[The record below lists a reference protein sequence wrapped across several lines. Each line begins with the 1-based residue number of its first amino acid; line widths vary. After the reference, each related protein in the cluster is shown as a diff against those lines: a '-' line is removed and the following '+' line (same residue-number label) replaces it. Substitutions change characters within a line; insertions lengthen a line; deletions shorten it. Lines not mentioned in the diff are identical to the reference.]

1 MIQPKLA
8 QEEALC
14 WAPGTDEDRE
24 IVRKELTSILASSQ
38 FCNSK
43 RYPALLQYI
52 VEQTLEGCGD
62 LVKERTLGVEVFH
75 RKPSYDTSEDTIVRY
90 TAGEVRRRLSL
101 YYLEHTSPYGLHI
114 VLPTGTYIPI
124 FLRAAP
130 ESAPHPLPETAFDS
144 SPDTPTDSI
153 QQTPSKSRLK
163 FAIKWLVPICALLVI
178 LAGAFQL
185 YSAHKS
191 QSLDTFWT
199 PVLDSREIVLICPGI
214 VVTTA
219 SAAHAGSVAL
229 AEKSAEYPFL
239 TMEMA
244 AAVTRTANILQ
255 SHGVAYH
262 VQPSAQTTLTDIRE
276 RPIIM
281 MGLYNNEWTKRLLD
295 NLRFQ
300 LAPVE
305 GIFDAYDPHRS
316 WTRDHSIPYSEST
329 DYAIIALVH
338 DNKITGGPVVVIGGL
353 GRNGTEGA
361 SQFVTTPQYLDMLN
375 KSVGGNWRNK
385 NIEVVLKVP
394 VIDSKTGPPSI
405 EAVQVW

>member
-1 MIQPKLA
+1 M
-8 QEEALC
+8 
-14 WAPGTDEDRE
+14 
-24 IVRKELTSILASSQ
+24 TSILASSQ

-43 RYPALLQYI
+43 RYPALLQYV
-52 VEQTLEGCGD
+52 VEETLEGRGD

-101 YYLEHTSPYGLHI
+101 YYLEHSSPSGLHV
-114 VLPTGTYIPI
+114 VLPTGSYVPI
-124 FLRAAP
+124 FMRTAP
-130 ESAPHPLPETAFDS
+130 S
-144 SPDTPTDSI
+144 SPEPASNPLVEAAMDTPLDAITNHA
-153 QQTPSKSRLK
+153 QQPPPQYRIKFLK
-163 FAIKWLVPICALLVI
+163 TWLIPICALIVVFV
-178 LAGAFQL
+178 GAFQF
-185 YSAHKS
+185 YAAHKS

-199 PVLDSREIVLICPGI
+199 PVLNSREIVLICPGI
-214 VVTTA
+214 IVTT
-219 SAAHAGSVAL
+219 SAATHAGSVSL

-244 AAVTRTANILQ
+244 AAVTRTANILH
-255 SHGVAYH
+255 SNGVAYH
-262 VQPSAQTTLTDIRE
+262 VQPSAQTTLTDMRE
-276 RPIIM
+276 RPVIM

-295 NLRFQ
+295 TLRFH
-300 LAPVE
+300 LAAVE
-305 GIFDAYDPHRS
+305 GIIDANDTHRI
-316 WTRDHSIPYSEST
+316 WIRDHSIPYSEST